1 MFRKLHSLNVLKTFL
16 IDFNFQGGCCSSRK
30 MEVVYEETNETM
42 WLSEHSTAAHIDNS
56 RWNFTCSR
64 QVYGLPT

>member
-1 MFRKLHSLNVLKTFL
+1 
-16 IDFNFQGGCCSSRK
+16 
-30 MEVVYEETNETM
+30 MEVLYELTNETM

-64 QVYGLPT
+64 EVSNLRM

>member
-1 MFRKLHSLNVLKTFL
+1 M
-16 IDFNFQGGCCSSRK
+16 RK
-30 MEVVYEETNETM
+30 MKIIDEDTNETM

-64 QVYGLPT
+64 EVSYFRITDTKWYEKS

>member
-1 MFRKLHSLNVLKTFL
+1 
-16 IDFNFQGGCCSSRK
+16 
-30 MEVVYEETNETM
+30 MEVTYELTNETM

-64 QVYGLPT
+64 EVSYFQIEMPLMACIIL

>member
-1 MFRKLHSLNVLKTFL
+1 
-16 IDFNFQGGCCSSRK
+16 
-30 MEVVYEETNETM
+30 MEVIYELTNETM

-64 QVYGLPT
+64 EVSYFQIQRHVIVCKDFITHILK

>member
-1 MFRKLHSLNVLKTFL
+1 
-16 IDFNFQGGCCSSRK
+16 
-30 MEVVYEETNETM
+30 MEVIYEVTNETM

-64 QVYGLPT
+64 EVSCFLIEGHLMIFEEKLNDHVK